1 MTIISTGTRPTIDAE
16 ASAHDFAEFQTFFQL
31 ILDNE
36 DAILKKPEYFF
47 CQPAFSY
54 CVWPYLPGGGMLPL
68 GYLLKL
74 WKNPLFAMRCNV
86 YHTTGSVLVTSFGG
100 SPLSGDNWCRGL
112 CTTCLRKVKRSW
124 PKFSDKVSFVIELRR
139 AYPFEIAYSEDY
151 GGYTFDW
158 GGDGMKEAKKT
169 RAVTTNVT
177 EPVGFGTLIAEL
189 SP

>member
-1 MTIISTGTRPTIDAE
+1 MTIISTGTVPTINPE
-16 ASAHDFAEFQTFFQL
+16 ASALEFALFQNNFQL

-36 DAILKKPEYFF
+36 DAILQKPEYFF

-54 CVWPYLPGGGMLPL
+54 CVWPYIPGGGMLPL

-100 SPLSGDNWCRGL
+100 SPLSGDNWCRGV
-112 CTTCLRKVKRSW
+112 CTTCKRNVKRRW
-124 PKFSDKVSFVIELRR
+124 PKLSDKASFVIDLRR
-139 AYPFEIAYSEDY
+139 AHPFEISASEDY
-151 GGYTFDW
+151 GGYIFDW
-158 GGDGMKEAKKT
+158 GGNGLKEAQKT
-169 RAVTTNVT
+169 RPVTTNVT
-177 EPVGFGTLIAEL
+177 EPVGFATLIAEL